1 MKKYKLTEETKI
13 SEWTGKKI
21 TRIEAIIDFG
31 SVKAGA
37 KGGFVEDE
45 RNLDIENTS
54 GDAWVYGDAEVYG
67 NARVYGN
74 AQVYGNAEVFGDAW
88 VSGDARVY
96 GDKVLYR
103 E

>member
-67 NARVYGN
+67 NARVFGN
-74 AQVYGNAEVFGDAW
+74 AKVYGNAKVFGDAW
-88 VSGDARVY
+88 VSGD
-96 GDKVLYR
+96 KVLYR